1 MTNKRLL
8 QIAFT
13 ATSIAT
19 FLGTQSNANAFTVS
33 AFSPIGFTDEIA
45 GISNFEIEDFED
57 TTLIPGLSV
66 EWIGAAIGSVGPLT
80 TLPNTVN
87 NSDYWFAHNNAWDG
101 TNLMGNLL
109 GKHGYHRVNH
119 NYTADITKF
128 NFSNNPT
135 SVGIGISNYQ
145 STGATLIINDVVY
158 GELSSIG
165 SEVTRGLGKN
175 VYLRI
180 DAEEGE
186 VINSISID
194 GRPAD
199 FLGFDRIAVG
209 HAGVPEPFTILG
221 TGTAIAFGA
230 GFKRKLAKA
239 KKK

>member
-57 TTLIPGLSV
+57 TTLIPGLSL
-66 EWIGAAIGSVGPLT
+66 EWIGSSISSLT
-80 TLPNTVN
+80 TQPSLIN
-87 NSDYWFAHNNAWDG
+87 NSDYWFTPNNAWDG
-101 TNLMGNLL
+101 ENLIGNFDKEVYYWAL
-109 GKHGYHRVNH
+109 
-119 NYTADITKF
+119 ADTTKL
-128 NFSNNPT
+128 NFSDNPT

-145 STGATLIINDVVY
+145 YTGATLIINDVVY
-158 GELSSIG
+158 GGLSSIG

-194 GRPAD
+194 GRPGD
-199 FLGFDRIAVG
+199 FIGFDRVAVG

-221 TGTAIAFGA
+221 TGTAIALGA